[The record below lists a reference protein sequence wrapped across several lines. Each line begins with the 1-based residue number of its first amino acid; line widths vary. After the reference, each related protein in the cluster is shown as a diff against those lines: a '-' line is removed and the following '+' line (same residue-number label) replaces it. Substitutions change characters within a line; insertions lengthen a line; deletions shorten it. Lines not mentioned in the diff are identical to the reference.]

1 MRWLA
6 LVAGVALIALAIAA
20 VTRVADTREGLIA
33 EIVTLLGALAGVS
46 LLIYG
51 LAARPRPQVAVPIRP
66 GPTLAT
72 PRGRSSRDLLLGA
85 AGIALAL
92 ILLGGLAIGDR
103 EVLSCPTRC
112 SRAAGICVFAIC
124 ARAAPIERG
133 EDLADQVERPAYQD
147 VAVRTRELAGTL
159 QGSRRRSCHL
169 CSWAEPGG
177 QIVR

>member
-51 LAARPRPQVAVPIRP
+51 LAARPRPQVAAPIRP

-85 AGIALAL
+85 AGVALAL
-92 ILLGGLAIGDR
+92 ILLGGLAISGG
-103 EVLSCPTRC
+103 LLW
-112 SRAAGICVFAIC
+112 AAFG
-124 ARAAPIERG
+124 
-133 EDLADQVERPAYQD
+133 LALLLPM
-147 VAVRTRELAGTL
+147 LAGCGYL
-159 QGSRRRSCHL
+159 CLRYLRPSRL
-169 CSWAEPGG
+169 D
-177 QIVR
+177 